1 MLRSC
6 HADPPVL
13 RQLLSSTRALYASR
27 AVTAAASVVRKSL
40 TLSPEQP
47 MRRIKLKIKVDVMTK
62 IIEAAVKEFNLS
74 ERKNQSIKK
83 TFKAAGQDIWDD
95 WDEVEPLFEA
105 HLDGLAKLPLYANII
120 ENQTSAELHSSDVDV
135 ESG

>member
-1 MLRSC
+1 
-6 HADPPVL
+6 
-13 RQLLSSTRALYASR
+13 
-27 AVTAAASVVRKSL
+27 
-40 TLSPEQP
+40 

-74 ERKNQSIKK
+74 ERKNQSIKN

-105 HLDGLAKLPLYANII
+105 HLDGLGKLPLYANTI
-120 ENQTSAELHSSDVDV
+120 ENQTSTELRSSDVNV
-135 ESG
+135 